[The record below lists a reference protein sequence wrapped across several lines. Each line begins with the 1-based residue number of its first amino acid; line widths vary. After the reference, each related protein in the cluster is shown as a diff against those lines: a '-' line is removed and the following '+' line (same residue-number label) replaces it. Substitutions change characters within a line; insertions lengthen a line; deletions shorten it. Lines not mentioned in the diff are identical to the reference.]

1 MAKNMALSF
10 REQNGS
16 FDNQLD
22 KITTKELN
30 TLLNEKINNAFA
42 HQFDEAKHITAEE
55 RTRWNNI
62 VNTFNPATQSTDG
75 LFSAQDKVK
84 LDGIATGANKYV
96 HPQSGIVTGTYIRV
110 SVNPE
115 GHVIYGDNPNRL
127 DITSANAEKLGGVY
141 PSEYARLANPTFTG
155 VVKMPDV
162 TMTSNAN
169 SPVTIKLLQSYVAE
183 QLNNSWPIG
192 SIFITVSNTSPAN
205 SIGGK
210 WKRIGEGRCLVGV
223 GNSQGNEV
231 RLRQTGG
238 AWETFISTE
247 QLPAHNH
254 RVNGTFTT
262 SDSGD
267 HTHSLDKTAGYGVT
281 RDSHDVQNP
290 YISVGFSRAYN
301 NNAYYDLPISRAGDH
316 NHKVTLDLW
325 SDQTGSGR
333 ALNIAQ
339 PYIGVYMWER
349 IE

>member
-30 TLLNEKINNAFA
+30 TLLNEKINNAYA
-42 HQFDEAKHITAEE
+42 HQFDEVKHVTAEE

-96 HPQSGIVTGTYIRV
+96 HPQTGVVTGTYTRV

-115 GHVIYGDNPNRL
+115 GHVIYADNPNRL
-127 DITSANAEKLGGVY
+127 DITAANAEKLGGAF
-141 PSEYARLANPTFTG
+141 PSEYARLASPTFTG

-162 TMTSNAN
+162 TMTSNAS
-169 SPVTIKLLQSYVAE
+169 SPVTIKLLQSYVSE
-183 QLNNSWPIG
+183 QLNRSWPIG
-192 SIFITVSNTSPAN
+192 SIFITVSNINPAN

-210 WKRIGEGRCLVGV
+210 WKRIAEGRCLVGV
-223 GNSQGNEV
+223 GASQNV
-231 RLRQTGG
+231 DIKLRQTGG
-238 AWETFISTE
+238 AWETQLSE
-247 QLPAHNH
+247 AQLPSHSHPFNYSGTTDTTSLVGGFGFDVWGRDGWGIVHNNGGAKRQGVGTDNRSPGGDKTIDATHNH
-254 RVNGTFTT
+254 TFKINGRTEYVGGGNAVN
-262 SDSGD
+262 
-267 HTHSLDKTAGYGVT
+267 L
-281 RDSHDVQNP
+281 
-290 YISVGFSRAYN
+290 
-301 NNAYYDLPISRAGDH
+301 
-316 NHKVTLDLW
+316 
-325 SDQTGSGR
+325 
-333 ALNIAQ
+333 AQ
-339 PYIGVYMWER
+339 PFIGVYMWER

>member
-30 TLLNEKINNAFA
+30 TLLNEKINNAYA
-42 HQFDEAKHITAEE
+42 HQFDEVKHITAEE

-96 HPQSGIVTGTYIRV
+96 HPQTGVVTGTYTRV

-127 DITSANAEKLGGVY
+127 DITAANAEKLGGAF
-141 PSEYARLANPTFTG
+141 PSEYARLASPTFTG

-162 TMTSNAN
+162 TMTSNAS
-169 SPVTIKLLQSYVAE
+169 SPVTIKLLQSYVSE
-183 QLNNSWPIG
+183 QLNRSWPIG
-192 SIFITVSNTSPAN
+192 SIFITVSNINPAN

-210 WKRIGEGRCLVGV
+210 WKRIAEGRCLVGV
-223 GNSQGNEV
+223 GTSQNV
-231 RLRQTGG
+231 DVTLRQTGG
-238 AWETFISTE
+238 AWSTQLTTA

-254 RVNGTFTT
+254 HIGGSINTNEA
-262 SDSGD
+262 GD
-267 HTHSLDKTAGYGVT
+267 HTHKLQKKGGMEVDRSGNDLPYTAI
-281 RDSHDVQNP
+281 DVGDNTP
-290 YISVGFSRAYN
+290 YN
-301 NNAYYDLPISRAGDH
+301 NSF
-316 NHKVTLDLW
+316 TDLW
-325 SDQTGSGR
+325 TENAGNHSHSITLNLWTDQTGSGN
-333 ALNIAQ
+333 AVNLAQ
-339 PYIGVYMWER
+339 PFIGVYMWER

>member
-30 TLLNEKINNAFA
+30 TLLNEKINNAYA
-42 HQFDEAKHITAEE
+42 HQFDEVKHVTAEE

-96 HPQSGIVTGTYIRV
+96 HPQTGVVTGTYTRV

-127 DITSANAEKLGGVY
+127 DITAANAEKLGGAF
-141 PSEYARLANPTFTG
+141 PSEYARLASPTFTG

-162 TMTSNAN
+162 TMTSNAS
-169 SPVTIKLLQSYVAE
+169 SPVTIKLLQSYVSE
-183 QLNNSWPIG
+183 QLNRSWPIG
-192 SIFITVSNTSPAN
+192 SIFITVSNINPAN

-210 WKRIGEGRCLVGV
+210 WKRIAEGRCLVGV
-223 GNSQGNEV
+223 GASQNV
-231 RLRQTGG
+231 DVKLRQTGG
-238 AWETFISTE
+238 AWETTLTTS
-247 QLPAHNH
+247 QLPTHNH
-254 RVNGTFTT
+254 RVTGTFNT
-262 SDSGD
+262 SESGN
-267 HTHSLDKTAGYGVT
+267 HTHKLANRSGMEVDREGHDIDETVIDIGDNTPYHNNYNDLWTNTAGAH
-281 RDSHDVQNP
+281 SHS
-290 YISVGFSRAYN
+290 I
-301 NNAYYDLPISRAGDH
+301 
-316 NHKVTLDLW
+316 TLNLW
-325 SDQTGSGR
+325 SDQTGNGS
-333 ALNIAQ
+333 AVNLAQ
-339 PYIGVYMWER
+339 PFIGVYMWER

>member
-30 TLLNEKINNAFA
+30 TLLNEKINNAYA
-42 HQFDEAKHITAEE
+42 HQFDEVKHVTAEE

-96 HPQSGIVTGTYIRV
+96 HPQTGVVTGTYTRV

-115 GHVIYGDNPNRL
+115 GHVIYADNPNRL
-127 DITSANAEKLGGVY
+127 DITAANAEKLGGAF
-141 PSEYARLANPTFTG
+141 PSEYARLASPTFTG

-162 TMTSNAN
+162 TMTSNAS
-169 SPVTIKLLQSYVAE
+169 SPVTIKLLQSYVSE
-183 QLNNSWPIG
+183 QLNRSWPIG
-192 SIFITVSNTSPAN
+192 SIFITVSNINPAN

-210 WKRIGEGRCLVGV
+210 WKRIAEGRCLVGV
-223 GNSQGNEV
+223 GTSQNV
-231 RLRQTGG
+231 DVTLRQTGG
-238 AWETFISTE
+238 AWETQLSE
-247 QLPAHNH
+247 AQLPSHSHLFNYSGTTDVTSLVGGFGFDVWGRDGWGIVHNNGGAKRVGVGVDGRSPGGDKTIDATHNH
-254 RVNGTFTT
+254 TFKINGRTE
-262 SDSGD
+262 
-267 HTHSLDKTAGYGVT
+267 YV
-281 RDSHDVQNP
+281 
-290 YISVGFSRAYN
+290 
-301 NNAYYDLPISRAGDH
+301 
-316 NHKVTLDLW
+316 
-325 SDQTGSGR
+325 GSGT
-333 ALNIAQ
+333 AVNLAQ
-339 PYIGVYMWER
+339 PFIGVYMWER